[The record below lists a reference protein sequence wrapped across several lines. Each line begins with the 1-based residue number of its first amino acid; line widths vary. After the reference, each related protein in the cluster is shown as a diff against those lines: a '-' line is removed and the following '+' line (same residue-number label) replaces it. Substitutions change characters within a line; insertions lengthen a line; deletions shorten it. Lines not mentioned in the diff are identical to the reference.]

1 MQQGASEFLKE
12 DQIDISLPDE
22 DFFSELRKKEYSRVD
37 DNSEI
42 YLDYTG
48 GNIYPASLVKKHQE
62 MLLNGVFGNPH
73 SINPTSKR
81 SSELV
86 DAARQ
91 KVLEFFNAKDYV
103 CVFTQNATN
112 ALRIVGESYPFNE
125 HTEYILLSDN
135 HNSVN
140 GIREY
145 CKKKGGSVT
154 YVPVQYEDLQINEEL
169 LKNLLKEHTQN
180 KKVLF
185 SYPAQS
191 NVTGVKHSLK
201 WVEYARSLGCDVI
214 LDAAAFVPT
223 SKLDLSEVQPD
234 FVSVS
239 FYKIFG
245 YPTGLGCLLIH
256 KDSFQKLTKPWFAGG
271 TVTLVSVNSQDH
283 YLTNTHERFE
293 DGTLNYLDIPAI
305 KMGLDYIDSIGI
317 ERISQRINSVIRVFA
332 HRLQGLK
339 HSNGTPLLKI
349 FGPEDFN
356 KRGGNMIMSF
366 YDPQGNTFSTELIEE
381 KASRQNISIR
391 TGCFCNPGVDEINNC
406 ITTDELATYFTTHK
420 DGNYHDMIASI
431 GKMRGSVRV
440 SVGFITNEADMDTF
454 CNFVN
459 QFKDKTEAEIT
470 L

>member
-1 MQQGASEFLKE
+1 MAQQTDTLNQSIPTTL
-12 DQIDISLPDE
+12 LPDE
-22 DFFSELRKKEYSRVD
+22 DFFAQLRKQEYSRID
-37 DNSEI
+37 DTSEI

-48 GNIYPASLVKKHQE
+48 GNLYPASLVSNHQE
-62 MLLNGVFGNPH
+62 MLLKSVFGNPH

-81 SSELV
+81 SSDLI

-91 KVLEFFNAKDYV
+91 KVLDFFNAKDYV

-112 ALRIVGESYPFNE
+112 ALRIVAESYPFSSD
-125 HTEYILLSDN
+125 TEYILLSDN

-145 CKKKGGSVT
+145 CRHKGGSVT
-154 YVPVQYEDLQINEEL
+154 YVPVQYEDLQINEA
-169 LKNLLKEHTQN
+169 LLKELLTTHAKN

-191 NVTGVKHSLK
+191 NVTGVKHDLK
-201 WVEYARSLGCDVI
+201 WVAFAKELGCDVI

-223 SKLDLSEVQPD
+223 SRLDLSEVQPD

-271 TVTLVSVNSQDH
+271 TVTLVSVNTQDH

-305 KMGLDYIDSIGI
+305 KSGLDYIDSIGM
-317 ERISQRINSVIRVFA
+317 ERISGRIHSIIKLFA
-332 HRLQGLK
+332 HRLQQLK
-339 HSNGTPLLKI
+339 HSNGAPLLKI

-366 YDPQGNTFSTELIEE
+366 YDPEGNTFSTELIEE
-381 KASRQNISIR
+381 KASRQHISIR

-406 ITTDELATYFTTHK
+406 ITTNELATYFTTHS
-420 DGNYHDMIASI
+420 DGNYHDMVAYI

-440 SVGFITNEADMDTF
+440 SVGFITNEADINTF
-454 CNFVN
+454 CNFVT
-459 QFKDKTEAEIT
+459 QFKDKKESEIT